1 MNANNMIPPIPP
13 EHFPQIHQDGPPR
26 VFHHPPQRPIDIIQG
41 STQSIGQ
48 NAVGNGILGQM
59 NNLNIDGHSSA
70 KAKGGMEQ
78 GQPMQG
84 IQPLDMSAT
93 TPSYEG
99 WTFYRADPEMSGQKP
114 TWSRATKTKM
124 YLSQDELVKMVQKR
138 KKKTTVTEQYQNLG
152 KFKRAHV
159 DRLIEDHKRQ
169 DNDPRFDW
177 TCVYI
182 KVDGKLVKKRGS
194 LRSDYEA
201 ISMDVVIM
209 RKLRPNIP
217 IKAVAGA
224 SSGSKN
230 AFGELVDLNTPS
242 KAKDKDQ
249 NKSDNHNGSPDTRTM
264 KGMPIDSQRFGQGF
278 GQRVPPPGMA
288 NTAQQQM
295 PSPIPPHPA
304 PSQGH
309 II

>member
-159 DRLIEDHKRQ
+159 DRLIKDHKRQ

-249 NKSDNHNGSPDTRTM
+249 NQVR
-264 KGMPIDSQRFGQGF
+264 
-278 GQRVPPPGMA
+278 
-288 NTAQQQM
+288 
-295 PSPIPPHPA
+295 
-304 PSQGH
+304 
-309 II
+309 